1 VSFLRWLEAEDL
13 QRAYQEAWVLVLPS
27 IWEEGLG
34 MVLVEAG
41 LMGRPVIGSNLGGIR
56 DIIRHGHNGFL
67 VPPGDAKALADA
79 IVTILTDANLAAR
92 MGQVNRQV
100 AQSYL
105 STRDVALKQVRA
117 AIMRWVEA

>member
-1 VSFLRWLEAEDL
+1 LGWLEADDL

-56 DIIRHGHNGFL
+56 DIIHHGHNGFL
-67 VPPGDAKALADA
+67 VPPGGAKALAEAVA
-79 IVTILTDANLAAR
+79 IILTDADLAAR
-92 MGQVNRQV
+92 MGQANRQV
-100 AQSYL
+100 AKSYL
-105 STRDVALKQVRA
+105 TTRDATLEQVRA
-117 AIMRWVEA
+117 AILRWAKA